1 MMPYMNGFELCRRIK
16 SDVEIS
22 HIPVILLT
30 ARTDNESAVQG
41 YKLGADMYVP
51 KPSASLPTRI

>member
-1 MMPYMNGFELCRRIK
+1 MNSFELCRRIK